1 VHLAQVIA
9 IKWIVTAVGI
19 YVFSFLFGKR
29 VQMRGLTAALTVA
42 LLIAPANVFLKEIAT
57 QFGLPTSRLVLFIL
71 NVVLNG
77 VLLYAATYI
86 VPDFRVESLSVAV
99 ALALLISA
107 MTLALAYY
115 FEEPTLLPGYTSIG
129 VLQGSS
135 PLLLP
140 TGKTLRAIAFVP
152 ISLEA

>member
-1 VHLAQVIA
+1 MHLAQVVA

-19 YVFSFLFGKR
+19 YIFSFLFGKR

-57 QFGLPTSRLVLFIL
+57 QFGLPDTRLVLFIV

-77 VLLYAATYI
+77 VLLYGATYI
-86 VPDFRVESLSVAV
+86 VPDFRIESLSVAI

-107 MTLALAYY
+107 MTLGLGYY
-115 FEEPTLLPGYTSIG
+115 LEEPALMPGLTG
-129 VLQGSS
+129 VAVIHNQKHLS
-135 PLLLP
+135 P
-140 TGKTLRAIAFVP
+140 AD
-152 ISLEA
+152 